1 MTRNTF
7 NPPGD
12 LAFFWRYHLCH
23 VSTPGKRAS
32 YTFQTEGFMGP
43 KAHLNEAAKRYSST
57 SQEPN
62 LNSLAV

>member
-1 MTRNTF
+1 MTRTTF

-12 LAFFWRYHLCH
+12 LAFFWRYHLGH
-23 VSTPGKRAS
+23 VSTHGKRAS
-32 YTFQTEGFMGP
+32 YALQTEGFMGP
-43 KAHLNEAAKRYSST
+43 KAQLNEAAKRYIST